1 MHRCPLAIA
10 LSAALTAAA
19 LMAPTLMAGA
29 GAHGEDRPVQQPG
42 EYEVTVRLEL
52 RHVAMA
58 VPKVATIC
66 VSETGTRGL
75 VVLSENNPLARCP
88 ASDIRQDGDTLTF
101 EIICP
106 GGNQAVGSARYT
118 IAPQR
123 FTGVIAMK
131 MGGKNMTMTEY
142 QVGRRIG
149 SCSAAGSPR
158 S

>member
-1 MHRCPLAIA
+1 MQRPRVAVVL
-10 LSAALTAAA
+10 AAA
-19 LMAPTLMAGA
+19 FAVGS
-29 GAHGEDRPVQQPG
+29 GAHAEDAPVLQPG
-42 EYEVTVRLEL
+42 EYQVSVRLEL

-58 VPKVATIC
+58 APRQATIC
-66 VSETGTRGL
+66 VSEAGTQGL
-75 VVLSENNPLARCP
+75 MVLSDNNPLARCP
-88 ASDIRQDGDTLTF
+88 AADIHRAGDALTF
-101 EIICP
+101 EIVCP
-106 GGNQAVGSARYT
+106 GGNQAVASARYT

-149 SCSAAGSPR
+149 NCSAVGPPR

>member
-1 MHRCPLAIA
+1 MRRCPVAIS
-10 LSAALTAAA
+10 LAAA
-19 LMAPTLMAGA
+19 AMAGA
-29 GAHGEDRPVQQPG
+29 GAHGEEAPG
-42 EYEVTVRLEL
+42 LLPGRYEVKVRLEL

-58 VPKVATIC
+58 TPKVTTIC
-66 VSETGTRGL
+66 VTETGNRGL

-101 EIICP
+101 AIVCP

-118 IAPQR
+118 LAPQR

-142 QVGRRIG
+142 QEGHRVGD
-149 SCSAAGSPR
+149 CNAGSPR
-158 S
+158 P